1 MTEKVAIDLGKG
13 LIGEGSLQEVAEM
26 IYGQVY
32 RDIDDKRFR
41 QSKTSEIRDW
51 LSDGDL
57 SDRPS
62 LESLVEDWK
71 DYDKPVEKDE
81 A

>member
-71 DYDKPVEKDE
+71 DYDKPVGKDE